1 MLVFARHYGF
11 YIAALG
17 QTGGVFLRALM
28 YMCMQGMGEKNTFRS
43 PLSEYQFGE
52 NDFCPCPVFEAAV
65 SVLGKE
71 NVLPNSPRN

>member
-1 MLVFARHYGF
+1 MRASCLLVFARHYGF

-52 NDFCPCPVFEAAV
+52 NDFCPWF
-65 SVLGKE
+65 LR
-71 NVLPNSPRN
+71 LQFL